1 VIDPSTLRE
10 QVERIAAWASG
21 GAAAAIERWEPQ
33 RLPAVR
39 ELCAGL
45 RRFGSPER
53 TELAICFLGNSG
65 VGKST
70 LINSVIDPRLQVVPQ
85 GGIGPLTAQA
95 TVVRHATQP
104 YLHAT
109 YHGAG
114 RINQLTFALDRHWE
128 RQRGIAHPP
137 AADLDPA
144 ELRELELA
152 LSPDDAAAAGT
163 TLHERMRSY
172 ISQAKQLITGRQ
184 FGDDELPIDYLAD
197 CLRAARQRAPRWG
210 YAPLPEHAPP
220 VAQLADA
227 IALGDRGRRWEP
239 DGDPRNLLG
248 EVARHASGSIAPLI
262 KSLEVGW
269 PAEAL
274 RDGLVLV
281 DLPGIGIANDEY
293 RSVTS
298 AWIRRAAA
306 VVLVVD
312 KSGVTEASA
321 DLLRTTGFL
330 NSILHREP
338 DSTAVSPLLRVV
350 AVKLDDVATAER
362 QAFRAQNPGLAPP
375 PWLAA
380 FRSACDRSQE
390 LIRNQLAQVFDQSVG
405 DAPPETQD
413 ARRAA
418 LVQTAAAMAV
428 YPVSAIEYRKLH
440 EADPEDP
447 AKIKA
452 AEDSGIPALIDSLR
466 ELARCHH
473 RELIAAYQ
481 STAQRLF
488 EAIARALAR
497 VDEERSGDAR
507 QQARLVEQRRS
518 LDAALA
524 PAAGELRPRLGML
537 RERLRG
543 TIPQT
548 IDTEVERGVAIA
560 DRKVR
565 EYFLGL
571 REVSWRTLRA
581 AIHRGGVWVKT
592 RPIDLPNELALR
604 FEEPLAVAW
613 NRGAVAPLRR
623 ALHEFGRDLGR
634 LLGQAVVW
642 ARGLG
647 DLDAARVQRFEAE
660 AEAEVRNVIDSGDL
674 AAADL
679 TKFARQLLHA
689 SLQDE
694 IGAACQVFVD
704 DGLDVGAGVMRR
716 MHQFLDQD
724 LAPRIA
730 EVARTTAL
738 QFFRTSYDVA
748 LSQVAGGLSRFS
760 DPQAYTGALLLGD
773 HERALRSA
781 GPELGELERV
791 RRILDELAALRDEAG
806 GITISAFRDRVVE
819 RV

>member
-1 VIDPSTLRE
+1 MIDPSALRE
-10 QVERIAAWASG
+10 QVERIAGWASV
-21 GAAAAIERWEPQ
+21 GAAATIERWEPQ

-39 ELCAGL
+39 ELCADL
-45 RRFGSPER
+45 RRFASPER
-53 TELAICFLGNSG
+53 AELAICFLGNSG

-95 TVVRHATQP
+95 TVVRYATRP

-114 RINQLTFALDRHWE
+114 RVNQLAFALDRHCE
-128 RQRGIAHPP
+128 RQRGIANQP
-137 AADLDPA
+137 ATDLDPA

-152 LSPDDAAAAGT
+152 LSPDDDPAAGASP
-163 TLHERMRSY
+163 HERMRSY

-184 FGDDELPIDYLAD
+184 FGNDELPIDYLAD

-210 YAPLPEHAPP
+210 HAPLPEHAPLL
-220 VAQLADA
+220 ARLADA
-227 IALGDRGRRWEP
+227 IALADRGRRWEP
-239 DGDPRNLLG
+239 DDDPRNLLG

-274 RDGLVLV
+274 CDGLVLV

-298 AWIRRAAA
+298 TWIRRAAA

-338 DSTAVSPLLRVV
+338 ESSAVSPLLRVV
-350 AVKLDDVATAER
+350 AVKLDDVAAAER
-362 QAFRAQNPGLAPP
+362 AAFRAHNPGVPPP
-375 PWLAA
+375 PWLEA
-380 FRSACDRSQE
+380 FRAACDKSQE
-390 LIRNQLAQVFDQSVG
+390 LIRNQLAQVFEQSVG
-405 DAPPETQD
+405 DAPAETQE

-418 LVQTAAAMAV
+418 LVQTAATMAV

-447 AKIKA
+447 AKIKL
-452 AEDSGIPALIDSLR
+452 AEDSGIPALIESLR
-466 ELARCHH
+466 ELAQRH
-473 RELIAAYQ
+473 RDELIVGYR

-488 EAIARALAR
+488 EAIERALIR
-497 VDEERSGDAR
+497 VHDDRFGDAP
-507 QQARLVEQRRS
+507 QLARFVELRRS

-524 PAAGELRPRLGML
+524 PAAAALRPRLGML
-537 RERLRG
+537 RERLHS
-543 TIPQT
+543 TIRQT
-548 IDTEVERGVAIA
+548 IETEVERNIAIA

-565 EYFLGL
+565 EYFVGL
-571 REVSWRTLRA
+571 RECPWATLRA
-581 AIHRGGVWVKT
+581 AIRRGGVRVKP

-613 NRGAVAPLRR
+613 NRGAVAPLRK
-623 ALHEFGRDLGR
+623 ALHEFGSDIGR
-634 LLGQAVVW
+634 LLGQAVIW
-642 ARGLG
+642 ARGQG
-647 DLDAARVQRFEAE
+647 CFDAAHICRFEAE
-660 AEAEVRNVIDSGDL
+660 AESEVKSVVDRGQLV
-674 AAADL
+674 AADL
-679 TKFARQLLHA
+679 TQLAKYHLHA

-694 IGAACQVFVD
+694 IRAACQAFMSE
-704 DGLDVGAGVMRR
+704 GLDVGTGVMQR
-716 MHQFLDQD
+716 MHRFLDQQ
-724 LAPRIA
+724 LAPRVADIA
-730 EVARTTAL
+730 RITAT
-738 QFFRTSYDVA
+738 QFFCRSYDAAV
-748 LSQVAGGLSRFS
+748 LQVNAGLSRFS
-760 DPQAYTGALLLGD
+760 DPQAYAGALLLGD
-773 HERALRSA
+773 HERAVRSA
-781 GPELGELERV
+781 DPDLDEFERVRVVLGEL
-791 RRILDELAALRDEAG
+791 AAIRAEVGA
-806 GITISAFRDRVVE
+806 
-819 RV
+819 